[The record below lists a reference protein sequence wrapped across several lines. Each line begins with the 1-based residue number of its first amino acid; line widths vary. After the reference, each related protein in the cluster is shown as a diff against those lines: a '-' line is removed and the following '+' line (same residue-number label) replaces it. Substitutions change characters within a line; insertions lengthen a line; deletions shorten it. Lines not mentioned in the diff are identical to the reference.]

1 VKYTYIM
8 NECLSITE
16 LLCQFLPYVEALNLF
31 RKSMGDGAVLTDLER
46 SDEDCVLR
54 FNDGLSYKLS
64 YVSIRSRCQCAKC
77 KPRQENEQRTIE
89 LEEEISRLMLEKPK
103 VELVGRYGIRF
114 EWPTG
119 CSSGIHSFTHLRKV
133 SEELGQLLDS

>member
-1 VKYTYIM
+1 M
-8 NECLSITE
+8 GE
-16 LLCQFLPYVEALNLF
+16 LNT
-31 RKSMGDGAVLTDLER
+31 LTDLER
-46 SDEDCVLR
+46 SDENCILR
-54 FNDGLSYKLS
+54 FDDGSSYKLS
-64 YVSIRSRCQCAKC
+64 YLSIRSRCQCAKC
-77 KPRQENEQRTIE
+77 KPRQENEQRIIE

-133 SEELGQLLDS
+133 SEELGEQLD

>member
-1 VKYTYIM
+1 M
-8 NECLSITE
+8 
-16 LLCQFLPYVEALNLF
+16 A
-31 RKSMGDGAVLTDLER
+31 MGDENTLTDLER

-54 FNDGLSYKLS
+54 VFDGESFTLS

-77 KPRQENEQRTIE
+77 KPRQENEQRILE

-103 VELVGRYGIRF
+103 VELVGRYGVRF

-119 CSSGIHSFTHLRKV
+119 CSSGIHSFSHLRKV
-133 SEELGQLLDS
+133 CEELGKSLSQ

>member
-1 VKYTYIM
+1 M
-8 NECLSITE
+8 S
-16 LLCQFLPYVEALNLF
+16 
-31 RKSMGDGAVLTDLER
+31 DGNTLTDLER
-46 SDEDCVLR
+46 SDEYCIVR
-54 FNDGLSYKLS
+54 FDDGLSFKLS
-64 YVSIRSRCQCAKC
+64 YLSIRSRCQCAKC
-77 KPRQENEQRTIE
+77 KPRQENEQRNIE

-133 SEELGQLLDS
+133 SEELGEQLD